1 MKVGKMKTVSIL
13 QDDIEKNIKLIK
25 SYLLSSESSSR
36 NLVETIPN
44 YMDTIANL
52 ERENSKLKNELKSL
66 KESHLLDIQ
75 NVNKILNQLA
85 SLMEEQNE

>member
-44 YMDTIANL
+44 YMDTIAIL

>member
-66 KESHLLDIQ
+66 KENHLLDIQ

>member
-44 YMDTIANL
+44 YMDTI
-52 ERENSKLKNELKSL
+52 
-66 KESHLLDIQ
+66 
-75 NVNKILNQLA
+75 
-85 SLMEEQNE
+85 

>member
-1 MKVGKMKTVSIL
+1 MKVGTMKTVSIL

-25 SYLLSSESSSR
+25 SYLLSSASSSR

-44 YMDTIANL
+44 YMDNIANL

-66 KESHLLDIQ
+66 KENHLVDIQ
-75 NVNKILNQLA
+75 NVSKILNQLE
-85 SLMEEQNE
+85 SLMEEENE